1 MIPCEEIVIYNPQ
14 APLVILIQLRRKA
27 MKVILQQ
34 DVKGKGKKG
43 ELVNVSDGYARNFLL
58 PKKLAVLATQENLTV
73 MKQQEKAKQQKLE
86 TDIAKAKEISAKL
99 GDVIV
104 KINARGSGDG
114 GKLFGGVT
122 SKEITEELKKQ
133 HGIEIEKNKIVQEE
147 PIKSFG
153 SYEIKCKLGNEIS
166 GVIHV
171 LVIEGK

>member
-1 MIPCEEIVIYNPQ
+1 
-14 APLVILIQLRRKA
+14 

-58 PKKLAVLATQENLTV
+58 PKKLAIPATQENLTV
-73 MKQQEKAKQQKLE
+73 MKQQDKAKQRKLE
-86 TDIAKAKEISAKL
+86 VDIAKAKEIAAKL

-104 KINARGSGDG
+104 KIKAKGRGDG
-114 GKLFGGVT
+114 GKLFGSIT
-122 SKEITEELKKQ
+122 TKEISEELQKQ
-133 HGIEIEKNKIVQEE
+133 HEIEIEKNKIVQED

-171 LVIEGK
+171 FVVEGK